1 MVKKINK
8 NFIIYLL
15 TIVFY
20 SVAIL
25 FFTVNLL
32 KLTGIENMIRIII
45 LILFFLLGILY
56 LIGAFIFVVNRTK
69 KKLFIGISIALI
81 LLTIILGVGS
91 FYINKTLN
99 KMDNINKEKI
109 TYTTNLLTLKDND
122 KLSTLAMIDD
132 INDIEGY
139 KLANE
144 LIKKNNLDHLDITYY
159 EDYTLLI
166 NALYDEEI
174 DGIFLSSNYDI
185 LFNDEF
191 KNIDSDLEVK
201 YEYSEELDKIE
212 SAITSNKKLNEP
224 FSILLIG
231 VDSISEKLNANQ
243 AFNGDTLMIIT
254 FNPHTLNATMFS
266 IPRDTY
272 AEIACKN
279 GKKNKINTSAYY
291 GTSCV
296 IDTVETLTDIDI
308 DYYVKINFKGV
319 VNLVDALGGIDVD
332 VPYAFCEQNSNR
344 QWGKN
349 TIFVEKG
356 LQHLNGEQALA
367 LSRNRHNNSGR
378 CSAKYTFGNR
388 NDFVRGQNQQLVVTG
403 MAKSIKNINSIKK
416 FYNILDTISNSIDT
430 NLDKD
435 KLLSFYEVIKNM
447 LMKLSS
453 TQDDFI
459 NIEKTYL
466 MTYNQTINSRSM
478 ELYYLESLK
487 EIVDAMKINL
497 ELEEPTLIKTFE
509 FSVNEEY
516 EKKVIGKDRNG
527 GVNLEDTVPDFTNKS
542 RLDVNTWASARN
554 IKVNYIEVTEENPLY
569 KNEYTNGQIIKQ
581 NPKKSVLVS
590 EVNSITI
597 YIIKKSSS
605 INTETNT
612 EDEIDQNIKDLI
624 E

>member
-272 AEIACKN
+272 TEIACKN

-378 CSAKYTFGNR
+378 CEAKYTFGNR